1 MRTPEDVLIAHG
13 CEDFIVGGYSDLS
26 VAMIEF
32 AKEYHAEKNKDE
44 LTLFLD
50 FLLKENYCDSD
61 VYAESPTAIDRYLHP
76 ELRKK

>member
-32 AKEYHAEKNKDE
+32 AEEYHAEKNKDE
-44 LTLFLD
+44 LTLLLD

-61 VYAESPTAIDRYLHP
+61 AVTEITAIDRYLHQ
-76 ELRKK
+76 ELRDK